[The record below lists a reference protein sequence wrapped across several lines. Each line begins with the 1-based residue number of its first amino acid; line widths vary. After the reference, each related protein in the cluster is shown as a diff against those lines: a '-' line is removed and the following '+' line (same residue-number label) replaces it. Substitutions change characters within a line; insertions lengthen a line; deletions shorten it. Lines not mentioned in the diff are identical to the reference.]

1 MKHAL
6 TIAFAALVF
15 LTGCKILPPGHDPY
29 GPGNSEN
36 APGHNKTCG
45 DGPGNSGTAPG
56 QVKKNCR

>member
-6 TIAFAALVF
+6 TIAFATLVF
-15 LTGCKILPPGHDPY
+15 LTGCKVLPPGHGPH

-36 APGHNKTCG
+36 APGHNKPCG

-56 QVKKNCR
+56 QLKKNCR